1 MTMTPIIKTLFPQF
15 PYPQDASR
23 RILQRAFARLRY
35 QVEGLENIPRQGPVL
50 LIMNHTGWEEVL
62 LTILTA
68 PRPLKFA
75 GIREELHLDEDE
87 AWQRLFETVHLS
99 DSSPHTRTV
108 LRFLGRQ
115 LGEAIRLQLLA
126 FGFIPTEVRNQTRGF
141 RLAGHGIGAMLRC
154 LADGEILVTYPE
166 GGFHRQGRMLP
177 FRYGL
182 GLLLRHAERR
192 NIPVQV
198 VPAAQHSAGA
208 ISWSLG
214 TAYTPRI
221 VFGAPLRISAAGRSV
236 AEFDTWVSRHLQD
249 HVHALMRRAWVGYS
263 IPEQTYARSFGE
275 PAARPDAAPEIAP
288 EIDALVLQ
296 GGANRSLFTL
306 GFLRAA
312 GPALTGVRQIAATSS
327 AAAVACIHLLGLHEE
342 ALEHLLRSLRNA
354 RAGSP
359 LLRLL
364 RGQRPMPHY
373 DAYRQ
378 LLTTFVNDA
387 GFAAIRDHAIRLRIL
402 IGISPGRSWLR
413 AAKMVRDAY
422 RYERPPAR
430 IEQQVIEA
438 HSCRSAAELQQAV
451 LASAAVPIVSPLPRL
466 AGGRAVDGSSICTV
480 PLCALDGGSHPLVVL
495 NQPQSEKT
503 LDSFVS
509 RIAPADEPTLPRWN
523 FSDERGFRE
532 LYEQGLAVGA
542 RFAAAQ
548 RNGASRPAKLDILGA
563 TLPRE

>member
-15 PYPQDASR
+15 PYPHDASR

-35 QVEGLENIPRQGPVL
+35 RAEGLENIPRQGPVL

-75 GIREELHLDEDE
+75 GIREELHLDEEE

-99 DSSPHTRTV
+99 DTSPRTRAV
-108 LRFLGRQ
+108 LQFLGRQ

-126 FGFIPTEVRNQTRGF
+126 FGFIPTEVRNQTRGT
-141 RLAGHGIGAMLRC
+141 RLAGHGVGAMLRC

-192 NIPVQV
+192 KIPVQV

-208 ISWSLG
+208 ISWSGG
-214 TAYTPRI
+214 TIYEPRI
-221 VFGAPLRISAAGRSV
+221 VFGPPLRISAAGRSP

-249 HVHALMRRAWVGYS
+249 HVRALMDRAWVGYS
-263 IPEQTYARSFGE
+263 IPEQTYDRGFSE
-275 PAARPDAAPEIAP
+275 PDIRPD
-288 EIDALVLQ
+288 IDALVLQ
-296 GGANRSLFTL
+296 GGANRSIFTL

-312 GPALTGVRQIAATSS
+312 APALTHVRQIAATSS
-327 AAAVACIHLLGLHEE
+327 AAAVACIHLLGLHDE
-342 ALEHLLRSLRNA
+342 ALEHLLRSIRKA
-354 RAGSP
+354 RRGSP
-359 LLRLL
+359 ITRLL
-364 RGQRPMPHY
+364 RGKRPTPHY

-378 LLTTFVNDA
+378 LLAEFVNDA
-387 GFAAIRDHAIRLRIL
+387 GFAAIRDQSIRLRIL

-430 IEQQVIEA
+430 IEQQVVEA
-438 HSCRSAAELQQAV
+438 QACKSALELQQAV
-451 LASAAVPIVSPLPRL
+451 LASAAVPIVSPLPRVK
-466 AGGRAVDGSSICTV
+466 GGRAVDGSSICTV
-480 PLCALDGGSHPLVVL
+480 PLCALDGGRNPLVVL
-495 NQPQSEKT
+495 NQPRSAST
-503 LDSFVS
+503 LESFVS
-509 RIAPADEPTLPRWN
+509 RIAPDAEPTLPRWD

-532 LYEQGLAVGA
+532 LYEHGLAVGA

-548 RNGASRPAKLDILGA
+548 RGAASQPPSLE
-563 TLPRE
+563 LP